1 MKALPLLCE
10 RLDLRVARMTTW
22 NSGPVFSGVVKILS
36 AIIYL
41 LSCWTQH
48 SNEVHFYFIL
58 FIYLFVFVETYN
70 ALMKVAVVSANEEI
84 STTELAFGLIRDMMA
99 AGLGKL

>member
-1 MKALPLLCE
+1 M
-10 RLDLRVARMTTW
+10 
-22 NSGPVFSGVVKILS
+22 
-36 AIIYL
+36 
-41 LSCWTQH
+41 
-48 SNEVHFYFIL
+48 HFYFIL

-84 STTELAFGLIRDMMA
+84 SATELAFGLIRDMMA